1 MEKSVMAEL
10 LPIVFL
16 LGISTGL
23 LWLIDD
29 KLVDILALL
38 RDIRDELKNP

>member
-1 MEKSVMAEL
+1 MAEL
-10 LPIVFL
+10 MPIVFL

-29 KLVDILALL
+29 KLVEIVSLL
-38 RDIRDELKNP
+38 REIRDSKNP

>member
-1 MEKSVMAEL
+1 MEKPVMAEL

-29 KLVDILALL
+29 KLVDVLALL